1 MASRLTRLLAGS
13 WRNICSREAEGRA
26 AGSSSS
32 AGQGRARC
40 PFHATTLQWN
50 TRIQLPQPLT
60 HWGVFGF
67 PAFAE
72 RVSVE
77 KGRGSSSMI
86 FVVLFCFLSL
96 KINLA
101 TLQISLRKAA
111 RLLEDCSHCFNLLKE
126 SWWPKSKTHQGLSE
140 TLRLLGFMDLF
151 STWQRELDSNAS
163 QQRHQMATAVY
174 RVCTRGTHSFL
185 LAISSLTSQ
194 ARKWSYCLGEYKR
207 LQQKVLSPTCL
218 LSGKITKRFVLAVGF
233 LPRAEFLCSTQWHN
247 AAASL
252 PLKHKLHEKNPSEWM
267 SQEKSSSV

>member
-1 MASRLTRLLAGS
+1 MLGALF
-13 WRNICSREAEGRA
+13 I
-26 AGSSSS
+26 
-32 AGQGRARC
+32 
-40 PFHATTLQWN
+40 
-50 TRIQLPQPLT
+50 PQPCSEILISSFPSHSHT
-60 HWGVFGF
+60 GVSLASQLLRKEWAWRREEAPLLWFLLL
-67 PAFAE
+67 
-72 RVSVE
+72 
-77 KGRGSSSMI
+77 
-86 FVVLFCFLSL
+86 LFCFLSL

-111 RLLEDCSHCFNLLKE
+111 RLLEDCSHCFNLLKD

-140 TLRLLGFMDLF
+140 TLRLLGFMDSF

-174 RVCTRGTHSFL
+174 RVCTRGTYSFL

-247 AAASL
+247 AAAAL

-267 SQEKSSSV
+267 SQEKSNSV